1 MASRSTSSSRA
12 HPRTVSRSSVP
23 SGRAGVRLLWWEKRY
38 LPTVFSP
45 SLPSPRTRETV
56 RDGRPGSA
64 KIATRNGW
72 FMRAIIRMNPLFHNL
87 PGPTLVRTHGGAEIE
102 GFISL
107 EQMSAE
113 RFMRIKSSIGHDAPE
128 NLLLKAGLQLQTG
141 IIGTRVAS
149 VPGVVMNSELLGII
163 PSAVVESLGWFDR
176 IQILPNPTSAE
187 PMEVSLMSRVK
198 QRRTRPQRCC
208 CKQEF
213 QTTNYLLVCSAT
225 LVPDLPFS
233 TKREFATAPSH
244 PPARNWPASQVPA
257 GTTVFACPAQGRIS
271 GPSGRS
277 WCAQPARPAEVI
289 ISSRSR

>member
-1 MASRSTSSSRA
+1 M
-12 HPRTVSRSSVP
+12 
-23 SGRAGVRLLWWEKRY
+23 
-38 LPTVFSP
+38 
-45 SLPSPRTRETV
+45 
-56 RDGRPGSA
+56 
-64 KIATRNGW
+64 
-72 FMRAIIRMNPLFHNL
+72 
-87 PGPTLVRTHGGAEIE
+87 RTHGGAEIE

-113 RFMRIKSSIGHDAPE
+113 RFIRIKSSIGHDAPE

-163 PSAVVESLGWFDR
+163 PSAVVESLGWSDR

-213 QTTNYLLVCSAT
+213 QITNYLLVCSAT
-225 LVPDLPFS
+225 LVPDPPFS
-233 TKREFATAPSH
+233 TKTRVCNSTIHTHNHKLVTRTHIIQRTIQPRTVGGRTANGILEYAKALLFFQRRCLPLQILVFRANPRIADFLPGNH
-244 PPARNWPASQVPA
+244 LRMFRN
-257 GTTVFACPAQGRIS
+257 I
-271 GPSGRS
+271 
-277 WCAQPARPAEVI
+277 
-289 ISSRSR
+289 

>member
-1 MASRSTSSSRA
+1 M
-12 HPRTVSRSSVP
+12 
-23 SGRAGVRLLWWEKRY
+23 
-38 LPTVFSP
+38 
-45 SLPSPRTRETV
+45 
-56 RDGRPGSA
+56 
-64 KIATRNGW
+64 
-72 FMRAIIRMNPLFHNL
+72 
-87 PGPTLVRTHGGAEIE
+87 RTHGGAEIE

-113 RFMRIKSSIGHDAPE
+113 RFIRIKSSISHDAPE

-163 PSAVVESLGWFDR
+163 PSAVVESLGWSDR

-213 QTTNYLLVCSAT
+213 QITNYL
-225 LVPDLPFS
+225 
-233 TKREFATAPSH
+233 
-244 PPARNWPASQVPA
+244 
-257 GTTVFACPAQGRIS
+257 
-271 GPSGRS
+271 
-277 WCAQPARPAEVI
+277 
-289 ISSRSR
+289 

>member
-1 MASRSTSSSRA
+1 M
-12 HPRTVSRSSVP
+12 
-23 SGRAGVRLLWWEKRY
+23 
-38 LPTVFSP
+38 
-45 SLPSPRTRETV
+45 
-56 RDGRPGSA
+56 
-64 KIATRNGW
+64 
-72 FMRAIIRMNPLFHNL
+72 
-87 PGPTLVRTHGGAEIE
+87 RTHGGAEIE

-113 RFMRIKSSIGHDAPE
+113 RFIRIKSSIGHDAPE

-163 PSAVVESLGWFDR
+163 PSAVVESLGWSDR

-213 QTTNYLLVCSAT
+213 RITNYLLVRSAT
-225 LVPDLPFS
+225 LVPDPPFS
-233 TKREFATAPSH
+233 SKTRVCNSTAASHSLHASSFVSCRFSWMEGATLRGKYSLPLLHTKFH
-244 PPARNWPASQVPA
+244 QVLHA
-257 GTTVFACPAQGRIS
+257 H
-271 GPSGRS
+271 
-277 WCAQPARPAEVI
+277 
-289 ISSRSR
+289 

>member
-1 MASRSTSSSRA
+1 
-12 HPRTVSRSSVP
+12 
-23 SGRAGVRLLWWEKRY
+23 
-38 LPTVFSP
+38 
-45 SLPSPRTRETV
+45 
-56 RDGRPGSA
+56 
-64 KIATRNGW
+64 
-72 FMRAIIRMNPLFHNL
+72 MRAIIRRNPLFHNL

-113 RFMRIKSSIGHDAPE
+113 RFIRIKSSIGHDAPE

-163 PSAVVESLGWFDR
+163 PSAVVESLGWSDR

-213 QTTNYLLVCSAT
+213 QMTNYLLVCSAT
-225 LVPDLPFS
+225 LVPDPPFS
-233 TKREFATAPSH
+233 TKTRVCNSTTLKQHRWKNLGHFKPYRFNLS
-244 PPARNWPASQVPA
+244 PNRARLLWFSP
-257 GTTVFACPAQGRIS
+257 
-271 GPSGRS
+271 
-277 WCAQPARPAEVI
+277 
-289 ISSRSR
+289 